1 MPISLPSSVWMGLY
15 YIGFFGVYGVLL
27 PFWALWLKGE
37 GMDAEAIGSMLAFA
51 LLARSAG
58 ALILTRKVNSTISII
73 ALMKRLTV
81 SAMLAFSLFYI
92 SNNVYVVF
100 GLVVLSNFVFSPLMS
115 LGETVAA
122 KLVRFN
128 GMDYGKVRLWG
139 SIAFMV
145 ASTIT
150 GLLVESLGH
159 GVILTSIIVGLVA
172 LLILVLIPMRN
183 MPAEITTQNKP
194 RTSVLH
200 ILKRSSFWPF
210 LLITALLQGAHA
222 AYYGF
227 GAVYWQDIGISETY
241 IGYFWS
247 VGVIGEIFF
256 LAFGKRFF
264 GNTSIAVMFFIATVG
279 SIIRWLTLAYAVDV
293 WPIMLSQ
300 LLHGVTFGISHLA
313 AMRYMSERVSDDE
326 AVATQSIYAAIPFSL
341 GISVL
346 TFACGMLYPSYKAQI
361 FVLMAVAVLPV
372 FGLIMS
378 SHIRG
383 EQHSSE

>member
-1 MPISLPSSVWMGLY
+1 MPISLPSSIWMGLY

-58 ALILTRKVNSTISII
+58 ALILTRKVNSTVSIM

-81 SAMLAFSLFYI
+81 SAILAFCLFYI

-100 GLVVLSNFVFSPLMS
+100 ALVVLSNFVFSPLMS
-115 LGETVAA
+115 LGEAVAA

-128 GMDYGKVRLWG
+128 NMDYGKVRLWG

-145 ASTIT
+145 ASTLT
-150 GLLVESLGH
+150 GLLVENLGH
-159 GVILTSIIVGLVA
+159 GVILTSIIIGLLA
-172 LLILVLIPMRN
+172 LLLLVLIPMQN
-183 MPAEITTQNKP
+183 MPNDVVAQDKP
-194 RTSVLH
+194 RISVIT
-200 ILKRSSFWPF
+200 ILKRSNFWPF
-210 LLITALLQGAHA
+210 LMITALLQGAHA

-264 GNTSIAVMFFIATVG
+264 GNTSIAVMFFIAALG
-279 SIIRWLTLAYAVDV
+279 SIVRWLTLAYAVDV

-300 LLHGVTFGISHLA
+300 LLHGVTFGVSHLA

-346 TFACGMLYPSYKAQI
+346 TFACGMLYPSYQALI
-361 FVLMAVAVLPV
+361 FVLMAVAILPV

-378 SHIRG
+378 ANIRG
-383 EQHSSE
+383 EQQA

>member
-1 MPISLPSSVWMGLY
+1 MPVSLPSSIWMGLY

-58 ALILTRKVNSTISII
+58 ALILTRKVNSTFSII
-73 ALMKRLTV
+73 ALMKRLTI
-81 SAMLAFSLFYI
+81 SAILAFCLFYI

-100 GLVVLSNFVFSPLMS
+100 ALVVLSNFVFSPLMS
-115 LGETVAA
+115 LGEAVAA

-159 GVILTSIIVGLVA
+159 GVILTSIIVGLLA
-172 LLILVLIPMRN
+172 LLLLVVIPMQN
-183 MPAEITTQNKP
+183 MPNDVTAKGKARI
-194 RTSVLH
+194 SVLA
-200 ILKRSSFWPF
+200 ILKRTSFWPF
-210 LLITALLQGAHA
+210 LFITALLQGAHA

-264 GNTSIAVMFFIATVG
+264 GNTSIAVMFFIAALG
-279 SIIRWLTLAYAVDV
+279 SIVRWLTLAYAVDV

-346 TFACGMLYPSYKAQI
+346 TFACGMLYPSYQAGI
-361 FVLMAVAVLPV
+361 FVLMAVAILPV

-378 SHIRG
+378 AHIRG
-383 EQHSSE
+383 KQQA